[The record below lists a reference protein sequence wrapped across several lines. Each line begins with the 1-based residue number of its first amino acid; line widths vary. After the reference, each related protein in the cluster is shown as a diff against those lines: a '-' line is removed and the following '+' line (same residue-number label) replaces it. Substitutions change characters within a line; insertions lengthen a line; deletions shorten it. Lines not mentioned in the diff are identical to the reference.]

1 VESIGGGYVI
11 GNDEVSGE
19 KLYIAITEL
28 RESAEERARM
38 AENIGTIY
46 VEDAEKKVV
55 RGLQA
60 RVP

>member
-1 VESIGGGYVI
+1 VI
-11 GNDEVSGE
+11 GNSEVSGE

-28 RESAEERARM
+28 RENPEERARM

>member
-11 GNDEVSGE
+11 GNSEVSGE
-19 KLYIAITEL
+19 KLYLAITEL
-28 RESAEERARM
+28 RENPEELSRM

-46 VEDAEKKVV
+46 VQNAEEQVV